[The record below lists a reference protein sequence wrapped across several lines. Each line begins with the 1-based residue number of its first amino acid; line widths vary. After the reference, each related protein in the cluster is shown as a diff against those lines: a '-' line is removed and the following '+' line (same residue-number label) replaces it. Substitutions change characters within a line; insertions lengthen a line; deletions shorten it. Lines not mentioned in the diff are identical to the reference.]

1 MPTVMDSDA
10 HITVEDDKI
19 VVRSSYRHKDRCKII
34 PNARPKFRGE
44 AFEYWWYP
52 ATPAQALEV
61 SRAFASVTGVRFD
74 EKFIEL
80 WERGREMQA
89 AQGIKSAEDLPEI
102 PGVRNPSWNHQKQA
116 YYFAQKLDACL
127 YAMHMGT
134 GKSALIV
141 WEVCNEK
148 PKNTLIIVP
157 NKVLKENVWAN
168 QFRLHAT
175 SPVYV
180 AELTDD
186 SRKTPLSVA
195 EKTALAK
202 RAIENAEARREPCVI
217 VINYESSFHDPF
229 ASWALSQRW
238 DVVVLDESHRIR
250 SPGAKTGLFC
260 AALGRRARRRRCLT
274 GTPMPHNPLNVY
286 PQYRFLDPGI
296 FGTSFVRFRQRYA
309 VMGGFGGH
317 EIKGYQNEDEFNKKM
332 YSIAFHA
339 GPEVLDLPP
348 YHHVIRTCKLGKDAT
363 IIYRDLEKELV
374 ADIDGGQVTVT
385 NALTRLLRLQQIT
398 GGYITPETGAR
409 SILIDTSKR
418 ELLSD
423 ILEDIDPREPLV
435 IFARF
440 KADLDTIREVVEARE
455 SGNKYGELSG
465 RYDDFKTWNMGE
477 VDILGVQIQAGGVGL
492 DMTRAKTAIYY
503 SVGFSLDQFEQ
514 SLARVHRPGQT
525 ESTTFLHLLV
535 EGTVDEKVYQALK
548 ERKDVVAYFMKEIRK
563 QNVQQ

>member
-1 MPTVMDSDA
+1 
-10 HITVEDDKI
+10 
-19 VVRSSYRHKDRCKII
+19 
-34 PNARPKFRGE
+34 
-44 AFEYWWYP
+44 
-52 ATPAQALEV
+52 
-61 SRAFASVTGVRFD
+61 
-74 EKFIEL
+74 
-80 WERGREMQA
+80 
-89 AQGIKSAEDLPEI
+89 
-102 PGVRNPSWNHQKQA
+102 
-116 YYFAQKLDACL
+116 
-127 YAMHMGT
+127 
-134 GKSALIV
+134 
-141 WEVCNEK
+141 
-148 PKNTLIIVP
+148 
-157 NKVLKENVWAN
+157 
-168 QFRLHAT
+168 
-175 SPVYV
+175 
-180 AELTDD
+180 
-186 SRKTPLSVA
+186 
-195 EKTALAK
+195 
-202 RAIENAEARREPCVI
+202 
-217 VINYESSFHDPF
+217 
-229 ASWALSQRW
+229 
-238 DVVVLDESHRIR
+238 
-250 SPGAKTGLFC
+250 
-260 AALGRRARRRRCLT
+260 
-274 GTPMPHNPLNVY
+274 MPHNPLNVY